1 MAFMKHLDTY
11 STQELF
17 TTHFWRIYEKL
28 RDDGPQYFQFLTLL
42 AIHVFCA
49 QRVDVAIMEVG
60 IGGEY
65 DTTNVIR
72 RPRVCGITSLGIDHT
87 KLLGNTIEDIAWHKV
102 SVVFGGNRAGPSY
115 WRPRKSV
122 KYIIQVDPS
131 RR

>member
-17 TTHFWRIYEKL
+17 TTHFWRIYDKL
-28 RDDGPQYFQFLTLL
+28 RDDGPQYFQFLTHL

-72 RPRVCGITSLGIDHT
+72 VPRVCGITSLGIDHT

-102 SVVFGGNRAGPSY
+102 SDHSSYMKEIGQNRHIGVRIRASP
-115 WRPRKSV
+115 
-122 KYIIQVDPS
+122 
-131 RR
+131 